1 MLDLSIII
9 VNWNTQDILR
19 DCLRSIYEQGCERDI
34 EVIVIDNASTDGS
47 VEMVKK
53 DFPQVTLIENSRNL
67 GFARANN
74 IGIHQSSGRYICL
87 VNSDVIVLNGCI
99 EKLISFMD
107 NHPAAGMVG
116 PRILNQ
122 DRTLQPSCR
131 HFPTIWNNLC
141 QALGLNKLFPKSRFF
156 SETFMNYWAHDI
168 VQKVDVLSGCFWMV
182 RREAL
187 NKVGL
192 LDEDFFIYGEDL
204 DWCRRFHHAG
214 WDIIFYPN
222 AETIHTGAA
231 SSNNDPIR
239 FYIEMQKADLHYWQ
253 KHHGS
258 IGRTVYAAIIFLRH
272 LLRLVPMGL
281 LYIFRP
287 SHRETISFKLKR
299 SLACI
304 RFIFAP

>member
-19 DCLRSIYEQGCERDI
+19 DCLRSIYEQGGERDI

-99 EKLISFMD
+99 ENLISFMD
-107 NHPAAGMVG
+107 NHPVAGMVG

-287 SHRETISFKLKR
+287 SHREAISFKLKR

>member
-1 MLDLSIII
+1 
-9 VNWNTQDILR
+9 
-19 DCLRSIYEQGCERDI
+19 
-34 EVIVIDNASTDGS
+34 
-47 VEMVKK
+47 
-53 DFPQVTLIENSRNL
+53 
-67 GFARANN
+67 
-74 IGIHQSSGRYICL
+74 
-87 VNSDVIVLNGCI
+87 VIVLNGCI

>member
-1 MLDLSIII
+1 MFDVSIII
-9 VNWNTQDILR
+9 VSWNAKQHLLN
-19 DCLRSIYEQGCERDI
+19 CLNSLENTAKGYSQEIF
-34 EVIVIDNASTDGS
+34 IVDNASSDGS
-47 VEMVKK
+47 PDAVARQ
-53 DFPQVTLIENSRNL
+53 FPQVKLVKNKENL

-87 VNSDVIVLNGCI
+87 VNSDVVVLNGCI

-122 DRTLQPSCR
+122 DQTLQPSCR

-214 WDIIFYPN
+214 WDIIFYPS

-231 SSNNDPIR
+231 SSINDPIR

-272 LLRLVPMGL
+272 LLRLVPIGL

-304 RFIFAP
+304 RFILAP

>member
-9 VNWNTQDILR
+9 VNWNTRSILC
-19 DCLRSIYEQGCERDI
+19 DCLRSIYDQGGERDI

-53 DFPQVTLIENSRNL
+53 DFPQVTLIKNSQNL

-99 EKLISFMD
+99 ENLISFMD
-107 NHPAAGMVG
+107 NYPTAGMVG

-168 VQKVDVLSGCFWMV
+168 VQKVDVLSGCFWMI

-272 LLRLVPMGL
+272 LLRLVPIGL
-281 LYIFRP
+281 LYVFRP
-287 SHRETISFKLKR
+287 SHRETISFKWKR

-304 RFIFAP
+304 RFILAP